1 MLLLKVFCLYLVKRE
16 LEVGNKSALVI
27 LFLVL
32 GLVIFKTAFFE
43 LSEGR
48 QAIITQFGKPV
59 GEAITKAGLH
69 IKTPFIQE
77 VRYVDK
83 RILSWDGYPNQIPTK
98 DKKYIKVDTTARWR
112 VVDALKFIQTVRN
125 EAGAKTRLD
134 TILDSVTR
142 DIISSHN
149 LVEAVRNSNG
159 IIKKTEQKKADIAKL
174 KSEGQSVLEEEITG
188 EIESIEVGREKLSEM
203 IAESATTELEAFG
216 IKLIDVQ
223 LRRISYEKS
232 VEAKVYERMIS
243 ERQRIAQK
251 IRSIGQGEK
260 AKIEGRLERD
270 LREIKSQAYKKS
282 QIIKGKGEAQAIKI
296 YAKSLSQDPDFYQF
310 LKTMEVYKSSI
321 HDKTKFLMSSDGE
334 LFKFFKKVN

>member
-1 MLLLKVFCLYLVKRE
+1 M
-16 LEVGNKSALVI
+16 GNKA
-27 LFLVL
+27 
-32 GLVIFKTAFFE
+32 VIFGAVLLVGIIAFNSIFFE
-43 LSEGR
+43 LNEGR

-59 GEAITKAGLH
+59 GDPITSAGLH

-125 EAGAKTRLD
+125 ESGAKRRLD
-134 TILDSVTR
+134 TILDSITR

-159 IIKKTEQKKADIAKL
+159 IIQKTEEKKAEIKRL
-174 KSEGQSVLEEEITG
+174 KAAGKPVLEEEITG
-188 EIESIEVGREKLSEM
+188 EIEPIKVGREKLSDM
-203 IAESATTELEAFG
+203 IVESATKELEAFG
-216 IKLIDVQ
+216 INLVDVQ

-270 LREIKSQAYKKS
+270 LREIRSQAYKES
-282 QIIKGKGEAQAIKI
+282 QIIKGKGQAKAVKI
-296 YAKSLSQDPDFYQF
+296 YASSLSQDPKFYQF
-310 LKTMEVYKSSI
+310 LKTMEVYRNSI
-321 HDKTKFLMSSDGE
+321 QKRTKFIMSSDGE
-334 LFKFFKKVN
+334 LFKFFKKIN